1 MVEFREVLGAAITAA
16 LLLGLL
22 AVGIGILSWV
32 LSVFGQF
39 DMPWQA
45 QAIAAGLIV
54 LMLAAVTAKL
64 FSPD

>member
-1 MVEFREVLGAAITAA
+1 MVEFREVLGTAIAAA

-22 AVGIGILSWV
+22 AIGIGILSWV
-32 LSVFGQF
+32 LSVFVQF